1 MFNSSSFNQNIAN
14 WDVSNVT
21 VMSYMFAES
30 NFNQDISNWPVNS
43 VTDCIGFQ
51 NGMNPDYVPN
61 FTNCTP

>member
-1 MFNSSSFNQNIAN
+1 
-14 WDVSNVT
+14 
-21 VMSYMFAES
+21 MSYMFAES

-61 FTNCTP
+61 FVNCIPFN